1 MEFYILDK
9 DFAVIDILESF
20 SSMVWNEKYYSYGDF
35 QTSISGF
42 AEVVN
47 NLRKDYYISRSDSNS
62 LMIIEG
68 WDPNT
73 NTTEG
78 HQIMYTGRDLKS
90 ILKRR
95 IIWKQTTISGN
106 FQNAIKKLVT
116 ENAISP
122 SDPDRK
128 IPKLI
133 FEEST
138 DPAITSITI
147 EEMQFTGNELYE
159 VVEALCKQ
167 HKVGWDIIL
176 KDNQMVFKL
185 YSGKNRGTSQVALP
199 QITFSVQNDNLIS
212 SNHKVDTSTY
222 RNVTLIAGE
231 GEGLD
236 RKTATYGSASG
247 LDRRELFTD
256 ARDISSNE
264 GSDDAISPTA
274 YQNLLIERGK
284 TKLSECKVSEEVEAT
299 VDTSEYSIYQF
310 NEDYFMGDI
319 VNVIDVYGNET
330 QSRITEM
337 TTAITETGIDS
348 HPIFEYEEV

>member
-1 MEFYILDK
+1 
-9 DFAVIDILESF
+9 
-20 SSMVWNEKYYSYGDF
+20 
-35 QTSISGF
+35 
-42 AEVVN
+42 
-47 NLRKDYYISRSDSNS
+47 
-62 LMIIEG
+62 
-68 WDPNT
+68 
-73 NTTEG
+73 
-78 HQIMYTGRDLKS
+78 
-90 ILKRR
+90 
-95 IIWKQTTISGN
+95 
-106 FQNAIKKLVT
+106 
-116 ENAISP
+116 
-122 SDPDRK
+122 
-128 IPKLI
+128 
-133 FEEST
+133 
-138 DPAITSITI
+138 
-147 EEMQFTGNELYE
+147 MQFTGDELYE

-199 QITFSVQNDNLIS
+199 QITFSIQNDNLIS

-264 GSDDAISPTA
+264 GSDDVISPTA